1 MKKLLTAFF
10 FLFSTPAL
18 AGVPCTLPFN
28 LQNGQPAD
36 ATQVMANYN
45 ALVSCLNLAA
55 AAGNNSDITSLSA
68 LTTPIPPALGG
79 TSAYIASAPSTG
91 TANAQVVSAT
101 TPTYV
106 QTQLTKVVFRAGFTN
121 TGAMTLTVGTTPV
134 LPVFRRTTDGLQPLA
149 GGEIVAGTVT
159 EVVYDGTQ
167 YQLVNNVS
175 PFPVGTVLDT
185 IAAAADTGFLLM
197 LGQCVPS
204 STFPA
209 LFAKMG
215 NFQGTCTSGQ
225 MQVPDARG
233 RVVAALDSGT
243 TNLSVVCAL
252 STTLYS
258 TCGVQQYTLQQSD
271 LPNVNPALGVTTNS
285 IAVTDPGH
293 AHGYT
298 PSPVTNIGLTT
309 LNSTGYGTPT
319 ATNATAT
326 TTAYQVNNPPGC
338 NPPGT
343 GGTPCVVGTGITAA
357 LSLVAAT
364 RINGNVTQTLIPQV
378 QPTLMLNKQIKY

>member
-1 MKKLLTAFF
+1 MRKFLTAFF
-10 FLFSTPAL
+10 FLFGTPAL

-91 TANAQVVSAT
+91 SANAQVVSAT

-134 LPVFRRTTDGLQPLA
+134 LPVFRRTTDGLQALA
-149 GGEIVAGTVT
+149 GGEIVTGTVT

-233 RVVAALDSGT
+233 RVIAALDSGT

-258 TCGVQQYTLQQSD
+258 TCGVQQYKLLQSD
-271 LPNVNPALGVTTNS
+271 LPN
-285 IAVTDPGH
+285 I
-293 AHGYT
+293 T
-298 PSPVTNIGLTT
+298 PGLTT
-309 LNSTGYGTPT
+309 TVTMNAHSHTYTQPNTPATLNYLAGS
-319 ATNATAT
+319 T
-326 TTAYQVNNPPGC
+326 TTPLPSSTVN
-338 NPPGT
+338 GT
-343 GGTPCVVGTGITAA
+343 TAA
-357 LSLVAAT
+357 VATSSVTDTPASSTTSWANSL
-364 RINGNVTQTLIPQV
+364 NGGVSQTFLPTV
-378 QPTLMLNKQIKY
+378 QPTLLLNKQIKY